1 MTESD
6 HELIDEATPLVVD
19 KDKLLNKKN
28 QKRPQFQH
36 YSSYLEK
43 TQDSQKVAELYNT
56 NMRERGCIFDS
67 RCLFD
72 RSSRESSRRSVRSL
86 FGSQR
91 HGISSLTE
99 HNIHY
104 LSTIVRTSLV
114 TTTAARRSRRIGR
127 TNFFGTTALVSNQ

>member
-72 RSSRESSRRSVRSL
+72 FPGYPTAPPERRMHLVWRPRLYHYPWDDLLNKSFVIMSKVVVRQHRFTRPRTLLPSL
-86 FGSQR
+86 SP
-91 HGISSLTE
+91 
-99 HNIHY
+99 
-104 LSTIVRTSLV
+104 LV
-114 TTTAARRSRRIGR
+114 VLVVAR
-127 TNFFGTTALVSNQ
+127 